1 MNWKAVLALA
11 AGAALAALFWPLVR
25 AVLGL
30 VAGAAALAFLLA
42 PLCRKL
48 ERVLS
53 PGLAA
58 AACLLGLLV
67 LLAAIFCL
75 LAPALIR
82 QMADLF
88 SALPAALQTLRGL
101 GEKLNAWLRETGL
114 GELRLPAIEMGGLSD
129 GVLRFAAG
137 TVSFAGGVANAVSQ
151 ISMAAVLSAFLL
163 IDRKNLL
170 LRLELCAPLRL
181 RATAV
186 RMAAAA
192 GREVR
197 LYLRAQAMVSLAV
210 GALSA
215 LGLWLAG
222 VRSAL
227 ALGLLVG
234 LFNLIPYFG
243 PVLGAAPAL
252 AAALTSGWQTALF
265 AAIVLFIVQQL
276 DGLLISPRVMGALTG
291 LGPAAVLVGVFA
303 GGCALGV
310 GGMLLALPAMM
321 AFRTCVRVFVQR
333 DENI

>member
-114 GELRLPAIEMGGLSD
+114 G
-129 GVLRFAAG
+129 GVAG
-137 TVSFAGGVANAVSQ
+137 TPFGQ
-151 ISMAAVLSAFLL
+151 KMAQ
-163 IDRKNLL
+163 
-170 LRLELCAPLRL
+170 ELTEA
-181 RATAV
+181 
-186 RMAAAA
+186 
-192 GREVR
+192 E
-197 LYLRAQAMVSLAV
+197 
-210 GALSA
+210 
-215 LGLWLAG
+215 
-222 VRSAL
+222 
-227 ALGLLVG
+227 
-234 LFNLIPYFG
+234 
-243 PVLGAAPAL
+243 
-252 AAALTSGWQTALF
+252 
-265 AAIVLFIVQQL
+265 
-276 DGLLISPRVMGALTG
+276 
-291 LGPAAVLVGVFA
+291 
-303 GGCALGV
+303 
-310 GGMLLALPAMM
+310 
-321 AFRTCVRVFVQR
+321 
-333 DENI
+333 